1 MSTTNTTNH
10 IGRKISGI
18 RELSRMKQEALTRE
32 LGVSQQTVF
41 NIEKSAAIDADLLA
55 QVTEFDLNSQFG

>member
-1 MSTTNTTNH
+1 
-10 IGRKISGI
+10 
-18 RELSRMKQEALTRE
+18 MKQEALTIE